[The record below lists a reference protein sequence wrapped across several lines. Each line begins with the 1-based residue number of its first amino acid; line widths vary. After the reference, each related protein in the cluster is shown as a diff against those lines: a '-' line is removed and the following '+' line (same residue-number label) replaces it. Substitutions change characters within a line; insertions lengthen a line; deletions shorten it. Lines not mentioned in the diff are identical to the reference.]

1 MWPELGTTPVALW
14 GGTLCMQGRF
24 VRGTVLERDASYE
37 GALFM
42 RGTVSCILQFL
53 GKLRSAFNAD

>member
-1 MWPELGTTPVALW
+1 MAWSELGTTPMALW

-42 RGTVSCILQFL
+42 KGAVSGLL
-53 GKLRSAFNAD
+53 